1 MKTLTIEEV
10 RDQLPQLIDDV
21 ATGDIIIVS
30 AQGDPVAKITGVA
43 DSENLPPGDPVRIAR
58 WLRDNPFPNHLRR
71 TRQQIERD
79 IAEERDAWD

>member
-30 AQGDPVAKITGVA
+30 EQGDPVAKITGVGVPTTQVEA
-43 DSENLPPGDPVRIAR
+43 KNAFGR
-58 WLRDNPFPNHLRR
+58 WLQENPIPAGTGRSAEDVD
-71 TRQQIERD
+71 RQ
-79 IAEERDAWD
+79 IAEERDSWD